1 MLDSPS
7 SIPSNL
13 PSNNVCKLVCLVSRI
28 DALLSFNAR
37 IKHSCLCINATFCD
51 HDRSIVIIEQQ
62 QRREA
67 SSIISHMLSL
77 LSSLRNRRRGTDY
90 ENKASDMKPHVRT
103 ELTDE
108 ILLKTDNDDALDEL
122 DTCLE
127 QALEMLQLQK
137 EKEQFVGMRLKR
149 YQTVLKERSQEL
161 LLVAAQP
168 QEVEV
173 ETKRA
178 DQTALCGSDDAAAD
192 DAAAHVHDEYDNDE
206 EVGKPELSPE
216 ERERQLTKLQQDLV
230 ALKKVELDYKI
241 LQTHTLSLQ
250 KRVYTLERQR
260 DVILHKTAECQEF
273 LIAAA
278 VVEGRDEAG
287 FHHHHPDDDHT
298 EDGDDDT
305 PTDAALTTT
314 GGGIPEVMLQD
325 EVDDIDEEDI
335 DDESSDDDEYSQTIK
350 VENKDDCND
359 EEDSGG
365 GNSAAE

>member
-1 MLDSPS
+1 
-7 SIPSNL
+7 
-13 PSNNVCKLVCLVSRI
+13 
-28 DALLSFNAR
+28 
-37 IKHSCLCINATFCD
+37 
-51 HDRSIVIIEQQ
+51 
-62 QRREA
+62 
-67 SSIISHMLSL
+67 MLSL

-108 ILLKTDNDDALDEL
+108 ILLLKTDNDDALDEL

-206 EVGKPELSPE
+206 EVGKPELSSE

-230 ALKKVELDYKI
+230 ALEKVELDYKI
-241 LQTHTLSLQ
+241 LQTHTLSLK

-287 FHHHHPDDDHT
+287 FHHHPDDRT
-298 EDGDDDT
+298 EDDDDDNT
-305 PTDAALTTT
+305 PTDAALTTA

-325 EVDDIDEEDI
+325 EVNDIDEEDI